1 MKTYPSPFPKGIKCE
16 EVPDDSPEYSIFS
29 HKRFASTI
37 EAKDLPAE
45 IGTPVLAIE
54 SGVVALVKN
63 DSDRHINPKIHPKY
77 KVLLEGNVSAIER
90 LKLENELMEFT
101 KEYTNYVQ
109 VSQVDGY
116 VAEYV
121 HLNKDVRVVLE
132 QKVTEGD
139 AIGFVGMTGIT
150 DRPHLHLNIFESVS
164 IPFVLRER

>member
-1 MKTYPSPFPKGIKCE
+1 MYLSPFPKGIKCE
-16 EVPDDSPEYSIFS
+16 EAPDDSPEYSIFS
-29 HKRFASTI
+29 HKRFASTR
-37 EAKDLPAE
+37 EAKDLPAK

-63 DSDRHINPKIHPKY
+63 DSDKYINPKIHPRY
-77 KVLLEGNVSAIER
+77 KVLLEGNASAIEK
-90 LKLENELMEFT
+90 LELENELMKFA

-116 VAEYV
+116 VTEYV

-132 QKVTEGD
+132 QKVMEGD
-139 AIGFVGMTGIT
+139 PIGFVGMTGIT
-150 DRPHLHLNIFESVS
+150 NRPHLHLNIFESVS